1 MRSVVVLLL
10 FLLTKAAPVS
20 SQETERCF
28 QEGIAKNFDLTIYY
42 CTQVIESGSLPE
54 KKLAVA
60 YNNRAIAHDEKKDY
74 IRAIQDFSQAI
85 RLDPNYAI
93 AYNNRGNAYRDKQ
106 DFDAAILDYSQAIRL
121 DPSYVIAFNN
131 RGNAYRDKQDFDRA
145 IQDYSQAIRLNP
157 KYAIAYN
164 NRGYAYFEKKNYD
177 RAVQDFSQAI
187 RLDPNYAVAFNNR
200 GNAYLSKNDYSR
212 AIEDYRQT
220 LQLDPKNA
228 GAYANRA
235 HARFFQG
242 EFSAAVPDFT
252 RAAELQSSYPYYAIW
267 LYLAEARAG
276 RNGRPGLAQR
286 AERLDLSKWPGPVIE
301 FLLERKLEESLLRA
315 AEDPDPKKRNEQV
328 CEANFFA
335 AQARLIRSDNE
346 NALLLLRAAQRYC
359 PPHFVEF
366 MAAQAELTQL
376 GY

>member
-1 MRSVVVLLL
+1 MRSVIVLLL
-10 FLLTKAAPVS
+10 FLLMKAAPVS
-20 SQETERCF
+20 SQEAERCF
-28 QEGIAKNFDLTIYY
+28 QEGIAKNFDLAIYY
-42 CTQVIESGSLPE
+42 CTQVIESGGLSE
-54 KKLAVA
+54 KKLAIA
-60 YNNRAIAHDEKKDY
+60 YNNRGIGYDEKRDY
-74 IRAIQDFSQAI
+74 NRAIQDFSQAI
-85 RLDPNYAI
+85 RLDPSYAI

-106 DFDAAILDYSQAIRL
+106 DYDSAIRDYSQAIRL

-131 RGNAYRDKQDFDRA
+131 RGNAYRYKQDFDSA
-145 IQDYSQAIRLNP
+145 IRDYSQAIRLNP

-164 NRGYAYFEKKNYD
+164 NRGYAYFEKKDYD
-177 RAVQDFSQAI
+177 RAIQDFSQAI
-187 RLDPNYAVAFNNR
+187 RLDPKYAIAYSNR

-242 EFSAAVPDFT
+242 EFATAVPDFT

-276 RNGRPGLAQR
+276 RNARPGLTER

-301 FLLERKLEESLLRA
+301 FLLERKLQESLLRA

-335 AQARLIRSDNE
+335 AQVRLIRGANDD
-346 NALLLLRAAQRYC
+346 ALPLLRAAQRYC

-366 MAAQAELTQL
+366 MAAQAELMKL